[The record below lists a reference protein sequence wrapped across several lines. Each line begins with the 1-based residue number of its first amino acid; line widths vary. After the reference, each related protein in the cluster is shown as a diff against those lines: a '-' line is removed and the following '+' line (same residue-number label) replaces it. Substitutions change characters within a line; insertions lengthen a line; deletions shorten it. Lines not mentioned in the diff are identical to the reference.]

1 MMRISKKLSVIFLV
15 TFMALS
21 GCATTDI
28 FAPEKKKSDLVFT
41 YTETESGDNVT
52 AFCPITE
59 TYMVMPEEGGK
70 VGTVDVVLNDGRE
83 VVLHGEFSSLDIA
96 GSQANSYTSSKAKMN
111 ELFGLVL
118 TALPHRPFTAN
129 LYFITDTVKLTP
141 ESAEKAQK
149 IYENIAHR
157 QSAEVLISGH
167 TDSVGS
173 SASNVVL
180 SNKRAKTVS
189 RTLVRRGVSVQTIK
203 ISGHGEEKLIVE
215 TADDVEE
222 QKNRRVEISVR

>member
-1 MMRISKKLSVIFLV
+1 MHISKKLSVVFLA
-15 TFMALS
+15 TFTILS

-28 FAPEKKKSDLVFT
+28 FAPEKKKSDLALT
-41 YTETESGDNVT
+41 YTKTESGDKVT
-52 AFCPITE
+52 AFCQITE

-83 VVLHGEFSSLDIA
+83 VVLHGEFSSLNIA
-96 GSQANSYTSSKAKMN
+96 GSQANSYTSNNAEMK
-111 ELFGLVL
+111 ELFGPVL
-118 TALPHRPFTAN
+118 MALPHEPFTAN
-129 LYFITDTVKLTP
+129 LYFITDTDKLTP
-141 ESAEKAQK
+141 ESAKEAQE
-149 IYENIAHR
+149 IYENIASR

-180 SNKRAKTVS
+180 SNKRAKSVS
-189 RTLVRRGVSVQTIK
+189 RTLVKRGVSVKTIK
-203 ISGHGEEKLIVE
+203 ISGHGEEKLVVE